1 MEFPWTANAGHGYL
15 RARCS
20 SIDLPSNG
28 NFVRKIKRAGSPIFR
43 KLISRLS
50 NVKKSRQASNK
61 TKSRASLRGCG
72 RWNKTKME
80 ENARKIQKSM
90 NSCYSTRI
98 FRTRMQGVRDSRC
111 GQKMTFR
118 MEVNSSDFPRIQR
131 TRSAISTAAHKII
144 EICMRRTVKSGGL
157 NSPRIKMK
165 YYAQSYFRNTLFS
178 LLFYARP
185 TLLKRPSTRSNATEK
200 FKSIMPMRIC
210 VDDK

>member
-80 ENARKIQKSM
+80 ENARKYRNQW
-90 NSCYSTRI
+90 
-98 FRTRMQGVRDSRC
+98 
-111 GQKMTFR
+111 
-118 MEVNSSDFPRIQR
+118 
-131 TRSAISTAAHKII
+131 TAAILLEFLGQECRML
-144 EICMRRTVKSGGL
+144 EILVADRRWYFGWKLIHLIFHGYNALGLRYQQRRTK
-157 NSPRIKMK
+157 
-165 YYAQSYFRNTLFS
+165 
-178 LLFYARP
+178 
-185 TLLKRPSTRSNATEK
+185 LLKYAWDERWKAA
-200 FKSIMPMRIC
+200 
-210 VDDK
+210 D